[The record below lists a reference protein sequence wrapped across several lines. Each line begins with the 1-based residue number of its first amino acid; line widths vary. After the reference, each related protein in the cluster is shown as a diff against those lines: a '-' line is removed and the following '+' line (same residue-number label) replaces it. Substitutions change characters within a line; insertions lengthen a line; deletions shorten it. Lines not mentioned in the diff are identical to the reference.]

1 MFHLLVKQVLNAGK
15 NKLRSM
21 DEIKSLVSL
30 CALILNGELCEPLC
44 NQLHCHSSFSSLYLN
59 AVGLVAIRFY

>member
-1 MFHLLVKQVLNAGK
+1 MFHLFVKQVLNAGK

-21 DEIKSLVSL
+21 DEIKPLVSL
-30 CALILNGELCEPLC
+30 RALILNGELCEPYC
-44 NQLHCHSSFSSLYLN
+44 NQLHCRRSFASLYLN